1 MPSAAGAPWRS
12 KDAAS
17 RAADQRVRWS
27 KPGPLGGAP
36 VASRPDSESG
46 HGSAYRTLARAGGV
60 SIVDVQ
66 CRWHAGARY
75 RERFQTYGLSLVRRG
90 VFVRH
95 TRSTDQVGD
104 PTAALFEQPGHE
116 RWVSHPLAVP
126 GSTTVIVLSAEAMAR
141 YTGDL
146 SMPDRPIPVC
156 PDVHLAHAT
165 LLADLRSGIDEAE
178 LDARLTWLI
187 GRLVETDVP
196 GRLTSQRAA
205 TARSH
210 QRIVDH
216 VREAIAAD
224 PAWLDLRGLAAELGH
239 TPFHVSRVFRRATG
253 TTLIQ
258 HRNNVRVAVAIDRI
272 AEGHERLAEL
282 AAELGFFDQSHLARV
297 LRRSVQLPPGRLR
310 DRLFRGRRPGA
321 IPDNGVQDPGPL
333 AT

>member
-1 MPSAAGAPWRS
+1 MPSVAGARWGI
-12 KDAAS
+12 KGAAS
-17 RAADQRVRWS
+17 SSADRRVRWLR
-27 KPGPLGGAP
+27 PGPLGGAP

-46 HGSAYRTLARAGGV
+46 HGSTYRTVARARGV
-60 SIVDVQ
+60 SIVDIH
-66 CRWHAGARY
+66 CRWQAGARY
-75 RERFQTYGLSLVRRG
+75 RERFQTFGLSLVRRG

-104 PTAALFEQPGHE
+104 PRAALFEQPGHE

-126 GSTTVIVLSAEAMAR
+126 GSTTVIVMSADAMAR
-141 YTGDL
+141 YAGDV
-146 SMPDRPIPVC
+146 SMPDRPVPVC
-156 PDVHLAHAT
+156 PDVQVAHAT
-165 LLADLRSGIDEAE
+165 LLAELRSGIDEAE

-224 PAWLDLRGLAAELGH
+224 PASLDLRGLAAELGH

-272 AEGHERLAEL
+272 AEGEERFAEL
-282 AAELGFFDQSHLARV
+282 AADLGFFDQSHLAR
-297 LRRSVQLPPGRLR
+297 LLQRSVQLPPGRLR
-310 DRLFRGRRPGA
+310 DRLLRSRRPGA